1 MTDSQLKNS
10 AVSSSER
17 NCLESNKP
25 SQKRRVSKI
34 LTQPIMCK
42 GKSADVRRECEPE
55 LLDSS
60 ESDREEGPASVDIGK
75 ALAQQGKL
83 RHGP

>member
-10 AVSSSER
+10 SVSPSEQ
-17 NCLESNKP
+17 NCLESNKI

-34 LTQPIMCK
+34 ITQPVMSK
-42 GKSADVRRECEPE
+42 GKSADLRRECDPE

-60 ESDREEGPASVDIGK
+60 ESDNEEGPASVDIGK
-75 ALAQQGKL
+75 ALAQQGKM